1 MTEPE
6 VKDDHVH
13 EAQPQEQ
20 TESPDK
26 PIEMPKAEPPK
37 SQTDWDKFEK
47 MDESSYDYLE
57 SEYDHKA
64 FLLNTKFRDK
74 DVFKLH
80 DLVVKELSLSV
91 LPDSELALIYSVK
104 MDCVEEWLSMGM
116 TQLAKRRL
124 SHMLFRLRLNTS
136 IEGSELVL
144 QHGTSAV
151 SMSMN
156 REEREREGI
165 PDPDA
170 PQGTQMKAPRF
181 SLLKKLM
188 NKKMM
193 R

>member
-6 VKDDHVH
+6 VKDTQVP

-20 TESPDK
+20 TEPPQPK
-26 PIEMPKAEPPK
+26 PAE
-37 SQTDWDKFEK
+37 QTDWERFEK

-74 DVFKLH
+74 EVFKLH
-80 DLVVKELSLSV
+80 DLVVKELSLSY
-91 LPDSELALIYSVK
+91 LSDAELALIYAVK

-170 PQGTQMKAPRF
+170 PQGTGVKAPRF

-188 NKKMM
+188 NKKML